1 MKNARIQTTSKAI
14 QRRFFSLFIVF
25 AVLLGIS
32 IVSVVGFQLV
42 RQSEQ
47 QSIQLLSSLKRSI
60 IDDRPD
66 WNQWRKNSTINTA
79 NTYVKVYNS
88 KIGTAPD
95 TFYSKGTK
103 RFLSKRS
110 YQLPIFSA
118 VRYVND
124 YGLVYYRS
132 GSRLGIQSQ
141 IWLSLNGVVTILI
154 SVLIVTAILM
164 LFGIT
169 LGGYFIT
176 LSAKQITQPLAN
188 LSKAAQA
195 ESARAA
201 DYASPLPAP
210 QTPVEVAQ
218 LANSFNTLLGA
229 VNDKNK
235 QEKTFVSNAAHELRT
250 PIAVILGHSKLIQ
263 RRGQDHPEIVTKSVN
278 FITDEATRM
287 QQLVNQLLILSR
299 ADRATSER
307 TYINLSNLVFESVEE
322 QRALLSQKISVTGA
336 SAAAVLANADNVQQ
350 ILRTLLDNAGKYSP
364 KDSLIRVHLA
374 QTPDDV
380 TVTVVNA
387 GPQISTEDQAHLFDR
402 FYRGSYA
409 RDSRIEGTG
418 LGLAIAKQL
427 ANLNQIELTVANA
440 VPSGTQFSLTF
451 KNPQPTSTHLE
462 PETHQKELN

>member
-1 MKNARIQTTSKAI
+1 MKNARIETTSKAI
-14 QRRFFSLFIVF
+14 QRRFFSLFIAF

-118 VRYVND
+118 VRYVSD

-141 IWLSLNGVVTILI
+141 IWLSLNAVVTILI

-201 DYASPLPAP
+201 DYASSLPAP

-218 LANSFNTLLGA
+218 LANSFNKLLGA

-336 SAAAVLANADNVQQ
+336 SAATVLANADNVQQ

-364 KDSLIRVHLA
+364 KDSLIRVHLE
-374 QTPDDV
+374 QTPADV

-427 ANLNQIELTVANA
+427 ANLNQIKLTVANA

-451 KNPQPTSTHLE
+451 KNPQPTSTHID
-462 PETHQKELN
+462 PETPLKELN